1 MSNEIVFGLVINQLM
16 SNEIVFGL
24 VINQLISNEIVF
36 GLTVIFV
43 MCQMKLFF

>member
-1 MSNEIVFGLVINQLM
+1 MSNEIVYGLI
-16 SNEIVFGL
+16 
-24 VINQLISNEIVF
+24 INQLISNEIVYGLIINQLISNEIVY